1 MQLEPFPKP
10 GTPAARARAAVRIL
24 RNPYRRFRRL
34 AAVAALTMLARPQ
47 ADWFHLFCRSV
58 AAN

>member
-1 MQLEPFPKP
+1 MPSPGP
-10 GTPAARARAAVRIL
+10 GTPEERTRAAVRIL

-34 AAVAALTMLARPQ
+34 AAVATLTMLARPQ